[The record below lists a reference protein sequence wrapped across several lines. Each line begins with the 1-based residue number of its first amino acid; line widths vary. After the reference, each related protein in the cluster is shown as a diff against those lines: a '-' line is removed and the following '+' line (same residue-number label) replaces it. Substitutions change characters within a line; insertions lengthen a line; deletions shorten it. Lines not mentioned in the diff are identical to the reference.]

1 MFLGGYGSL
10 GVVDSV
16 VVTLKT
22 LVENDRPEIYREAS
36 AGIFLATGK
45 SLEFETKP
53 SLVFDLASLTKG
65 LFTAPRI
72 FQFAA
77 ERGILLERPISESA
91 SLELKSRLSPAL
103 LSLTYDQILS
113 HTSGLPAWMNT
124 YTECLGVD
132 TGSSLAK
139 LGFHLNR
146 VAQRPLGP
154 KTFCYSDIGFLLLG
168 FILQVETKM
177 SLGKQLRAWTDLS
190 GSRLSYAPLDR
201 PEVAST
207 GYCPMRQRELKG
219 EVHDENCFYLGGET
233 GHAGLFGSLL
243 DVKLHLNWLFKESF
257 GLSFLHRNALVRK
270 LPHQNSHLTH
280 DGLLGLRQ
288 GSGLSAYDFCSGLA
302 IGHLG
307 FTGTAFWIEP
317 ESKDFVIH
325 MTNRVAN
332 GRLSKGITQSRQNFC
347 EFANSERAKC

>member
-1 MFLGGYGSL
+1 MT
-10 GVVDSV
+10 
-16 VVTLKT
+16 TLNT
-22 LVENDRPEIYREAS
+22 LVEDDCPEIYHEAS
-36 AGIFLATGK
+36 AGIYLSTGK
-45 SLEFETKP
+45 SLEFETRP

-91 SLELKSRLSPAL
+91 SAELKSILSPTL
-103 LSLTYDQILS
+103 LGLTYDQILS

-124 YTECLGVD
+124 YTECIGVD

-139 LGFHLNR
+139 LAFHLNR
-146 VAQRPLGP
+146 IAQRPLGP
-154 KTFCYSDIGFLLLG
+154 KTFCYSDVGFLLLG

-177 SLGKQLRAWTDLS
+177 SLGEQLQAWTQKS

-201 PEVAST
+201 TEVAST
-207 GYCPMRQRELKG
+207 GFCPMRQRELKG
-219 EVHDENCFYLGGET
+219 DVHDENCFFLGGET

-243 DVKLHLNWLFKESF
+243 DVKLHLKWLFNESF
-257 GLSFLHRNALVRK
+257 GQSFLHRNALLRK
-270 LPHQNSHLTH
+270 MPHQNPYLTH

-288 GSGLSAYDFCSGLA
+288 GSGLSADGFCNGLA

-325 MTNRVAN
+325 LTNRVAN
-332 GRLSKGITQSRQNFC
+332 GRLSKGITQSRQKFC
-347 EFANSERAKC
+347 EFANANLTHQ